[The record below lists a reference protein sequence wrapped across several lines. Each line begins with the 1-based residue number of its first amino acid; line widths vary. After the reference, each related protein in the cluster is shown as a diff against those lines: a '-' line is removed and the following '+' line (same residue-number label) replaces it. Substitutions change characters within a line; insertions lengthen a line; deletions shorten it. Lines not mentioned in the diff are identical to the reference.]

1 MAELKERM
9 SNLATTKN
17 IVSEDGVL
25 RSSKEPDEQIEFS
38 PVLGSFY
45 IQLLQTLSQRLKDNG
60 DWTWMKNC
68 LTGDILLSSEVLNL
82 VKRYET

>member
-1 MAELKERM
+1 MADLKERLRR
-9 SNLATTKN
+9 LATTKN

-25 RSSKEPDEQIEFS
+25 RSSIEPGELFQLS
-38 PVLGSFY
+38 PVVGSFY
-45 IQLLQTLSQRLKDNG
+45 IQLLQSLSQRLKDNG

-68 LTGDILLSSEVLNL
+68 LTGDILLGSEVLNL